1 MLRLLTVAT
10 IAGVAVCLCGCDT
23 PSESTSSTTK
33 AVVTLTGNPNPA
45 LAQPSTGKFYKV
57 AYTTDKPDEYR
68 EYDWVASFG
77 VTLTETGGV
86 GLDITALSVKEQQAA
101 GGIITP
107 PTGGD
112 VERYEYVSSSS
123 GNRLEGNNSAVVN
136 FTVWYD
142 NPNLRRDAVVTVS
155 FTFYDKKTDSSSTD
169 DIAWTQSL
177 DVRVQ

>member
-1 MLRLLTVAT
+1 MLRPLTVAT
-10 IAGVAVCLCGCDT
+10 VVGMAVCLCSCDT
-23 PSESTSSTTK
+23 PTDSSSSTTS
-33 AVVTLTGNPNPA
+33 ASVTLTGNPNPA
-45 LAQPSTGKFYKV
+45 LAQPSTGRFYKV
-57 AYTTDKPDEYR
+57 TYSTDKPDELR

-77 VTLTETGGV
+77 VNLTETGGV

-107 PTGGD
+107 PTAGE

-123 GNRLEGNNSAVVN
+123 GNRLEGKGSAVVN
-136 FTVWYD
+136 FDVWYD

-155 FTFYDKKTDSSSTD
+155 FTFVDKKDESKSTD

>member
-101 GGIITP
+101 
-107 PTGGD
+107 